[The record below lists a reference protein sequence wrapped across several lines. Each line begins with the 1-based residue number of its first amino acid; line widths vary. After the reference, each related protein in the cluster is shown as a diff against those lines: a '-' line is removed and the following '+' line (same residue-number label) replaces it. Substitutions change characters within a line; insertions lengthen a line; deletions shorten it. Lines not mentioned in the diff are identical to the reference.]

1 MYSPNHRAYLNTNY
15 PIVLNSSII
24 SIHPIHFPNSPQ
36 FYDNT
41 FLLLSDYIDN
51 RVEKTEIDQSVA
63 EHFLFLRKSTITS
76 FFMVNMIDMPV
87 CFKKSKSL
95 YSKTFEIQTLKF
107 TNMIMRAGL
116 RAKAVKGVTLGFTK
130 CFHNI
135 IKTYSYDLDGFVNW
149 RFLHTF
155 LQSTCLNTE
164 SQFSSNFLKP
174 YTEFSL
180 DFYGRTLINSDG
192 WLDNKSLD
200 LKNLLFERLLKQAPL
215 FSFYIR
221 RVDKSIR
228 KNSRGKSGKYTI
240 IWKYVPVYKRLYVT
254 SRWLLKDLKF
264 QKFKTFNER
273 LIKTLETFLLTP
285 DLSFVCRL
293 RRFTHTFVFQ
303 NYKKSLLKTLK
314 STS

>member
-1 MYSPNHRAYLNTNY
+1 MNTNF
-15 PIVLNSSII
+15 PVILNSSTVATT
-24 SIHPIHFPNSPQ
+24 PIHFPNTPHY
-36 FYDNT
+36 YDNT

-51 RVEKTEIDQSVA
+51 RLFREELDQSVA

-116 RAKAVKGVTLGFTK
+116 RGKAVKGVTLGFTK

-135 IKTYSYDLDGFVNW
+135 ISNYNVEGFVNW
-149 RFLHTF
+149 RFLYTF
-155 LQSTCLNTE
+155 LQSTYLNTD
-164 SQFSSNFLKP
+164 SQLNSNYLKP
-174 YTEFSL
+174 YSEFFL
-180 DFYGRTLINSDG
+180 DFYGKTIINADG
-192 WLDNKSLD
+192 WSDNKTFD
-200 LKNLLFERLLKQAPL
+200 LKNLLFDRLLKQAPL

-221 RVDKSIR
+221 SVDKSIR

-240 IWKYVPVYKRLYVT
+240 IWKYVPVYKRLYIT

-273 LIKTLETFLLTP
+273 LIKTLEIFLLTP
-285 DLSFVCRL
+285 HLSFVARL
-293 RRFTHTFVFQ
+293 REFTHTFVFQ